1 MRLRNLELKDA
12 PFMYEW
18 MKDETVT
25 RWFRFNTDNIT
36 MESTKEFILK
46 NDNKGKVNYHY
57 AIVDDN
63 DEYLGTVSLKNIN
76 YDDLNGEYAIV
87 LRKAAQ
93 GKGAGSFATKEIQ
106 RIAFE
111 ELGLHRIYLNVLSDN
126 EHAWK
131 LYEHW
136 GFTYEGES
144 IDSIKIR
151 GEYKSLKWY
160 RKLKSEYI
168 VE

>member
-12 PFMYEW
+12 PLMYEW

-36 MESTKEFILK
+36 IESTKEFILE
-46 NDNKGKVNYHY
+46 NDNKDKVNYHY

-63 DEYLGTVSLKNIN
+63 DEYLGTVSLKNID

-87 LRKAAQ
+87 LRKMAQ
-93 GKGAGSFATKEIQ
+93 GKGVGSFATHEIQ

-111 ELGLHRIYLNVLSDN
+111 ELGLHRLYLNVLSDN
-126 EHAWK
+126 VHAWK
-131 LYEHW
+131 LYEYW
-136 GFTYEGES
+136 GFIYEGES
-144 IDSIKIR
+144 VDSIKVR
-151 GEYKSLKWY
+151 GKYKSLKWY

-168 VE
+168 VG